1 MSSQTMNVYIFKN
14 YMETEMERQTNKK
27 KKGIISV
34 NTESLEAKEHTLPFG
49 KSPGSSTIT

>member
-14 YMETEMERQTNKK
+14 YMETEMERQTNQ

-49 KSPGSSTIT
+49 KSPGSSTIA